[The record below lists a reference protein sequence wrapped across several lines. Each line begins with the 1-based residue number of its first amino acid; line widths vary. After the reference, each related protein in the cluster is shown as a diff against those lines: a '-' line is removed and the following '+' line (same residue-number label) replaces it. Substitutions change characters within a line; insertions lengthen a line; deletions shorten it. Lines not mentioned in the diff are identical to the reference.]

1 MCPHSSTPSY
11 MLQRIKNKYS
21 DKSMD
26 MNVHR
31 SPLLNGQKVE
41 TAQMSINGRMSRH
54 SVVYPY
60 NGILFSHLKKWKNNT
75 CCNIYDPPKHYAKQN
90 KSDTKS
96 HIVWFHLHDLSR
108 IETFVQ
114 IEQIGGCQGCWGG
127 RVGRNCLMHQG
138 FTLEG
143 CFRTKQKWWLHNI
156 VNEHGTELFTLKSF
170 IKVLVEVLKKIK
182 AFYPG
187 EKLIDK

>member
-1 MCPHSSTPSY
+1 MVQSSWKIVVLQKVKHRIAMCPHSSTPSY

-60 NGILFSHLKKWKNNT
+60 NGILFSHLKK
-75 CCNIYDPPKHYAKQN
+75 
-90 KSDTKS
+90 
-96 HIVWFHLHDLSR
+96 
-108 IETFVQ
+108 
-114 IEQIGGCQGCWGG
+114 
-127 RVGRNCLMHQG
+127 
-138 FTLEG
+138 
-143 CFRTKQKWWLHNI
+143 
-156 VNEHGTELFTLKSF
+156 
-170 IKVLVEVLKKIK
+170 
-182 AFYPG
+182 
-187 EKLIDK
+187 